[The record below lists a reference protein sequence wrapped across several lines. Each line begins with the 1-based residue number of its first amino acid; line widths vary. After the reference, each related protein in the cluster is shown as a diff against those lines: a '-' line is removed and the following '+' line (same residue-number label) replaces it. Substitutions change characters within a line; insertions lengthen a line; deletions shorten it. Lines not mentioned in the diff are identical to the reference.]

1 MVEIAYEPW
10 KKNIIH
16 EMVQCDLKMLTHLHT
31 LGVQPGQLGR
41 PINWANGI
49 TFEQSVM
56 PPTEE
61 IVKEQIDGKIH
72 WSYLMFA
79 SMPIYQQVFT
89 IPEDNNKIPI
99 IDLSSNP
106 FFRDIVEW
114 IRQRFKAK

>member
-1 MVEIAYEPW
+1 
-10 KKNIIH
+10 
-16 EMVQCDLKMLTHLHT
+16 
-31 LGVQPGQLGR
+31 
-41 PINWANGI
+41 
-49 TFEQSVM
+49 
-56 PPTEE
+56 
-61 IVKEQIDGKIH
+61 
-72 WSYLMFA
+72 MFA